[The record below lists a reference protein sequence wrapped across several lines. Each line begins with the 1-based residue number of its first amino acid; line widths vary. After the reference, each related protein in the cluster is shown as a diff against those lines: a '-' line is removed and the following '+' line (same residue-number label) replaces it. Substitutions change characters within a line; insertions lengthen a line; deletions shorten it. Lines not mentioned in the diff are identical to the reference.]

1 MKKPKKKKQIRI
13 VIDFTEMEDISPTF
27 TRICNQILHGQP
39 VNEFNEGSAIIRFE
53 FEYLEKSDYIE
64 KEIDGVW
71 FQIVKSKI

>member
-1 MKKPKKKKQIRI
+1 MKTPKKKKQIRI

-27 TRICNQILHGQP
+27 TRIMHQIQHGQSI
-39 VNEFNEGSAIIRFE
+39 NEFNEGSAIIRFE

-71 FQIVKSKI
+71 CQIIKSKI